1 MESIESIASVIFQK
15 TFSRVVIQSENKLK
29 FNFQGHCTLTFHVQ
43 MSACVFR
50 SKECVNNTSVMKCLE
65 LNFWLLVCKW
75 QKIIQ
80 DALSF
85 SFACHDNCKSMNSQN
100 ARAFKRAARHVQE
113 LCNSFSDTSWKR
125 DLQTQHRTTL
135 Y

>member
-1 MESIESIASVIFQK
+1 MESIESITSIIFQK

-29 FNFQGHCTLTFHVQ
+29 FNFQGHCTLTFHMQ

-50 SKECVNNTSVMKCLE
+50 SKECVNNKSVMKCLE

-100 ARAFKRAARHVQE
+100 AAFQTRPGNAIYKRNIAQRYINRSK
-113 LCNSFSDTSWKR
+113 LSFHDFIAINW
-125 DLQTQHRTTL
+125 
-135 Y
+135 